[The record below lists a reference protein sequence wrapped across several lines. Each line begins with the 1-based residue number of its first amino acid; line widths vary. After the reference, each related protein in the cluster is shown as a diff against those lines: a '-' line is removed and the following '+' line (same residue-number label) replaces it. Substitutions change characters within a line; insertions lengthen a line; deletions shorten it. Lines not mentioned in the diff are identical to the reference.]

1 MDWLHM
7 CRHYR
12 HVWNTRHWTD
22 FRRGGTV
29 FTRVRPFVCLFLCSW
44 SGLRGKFSGDF
55 SETLLD
61 YGLREEVVKFW
72 SWSYT
77 QNGRK
82 YVRGS
87 HNPPTYFYSYLC
99 PPLTTTERLMYWTS
113 VDQCDL
119 SYWCFS
125 VTVTVTVMKTFEL
138 QLIFD
143 NNCNRYLIQLLL
155 QSKYHITEQNL
166 AVLFCQHFIVN

>member
-1 MDWLHM
+1 MNPFSVTDLRSEVESMDWLHM
-7 CRHYR
+7 RRHYR

-119 SYWCFS
+119 SYWFFFS
-125 VTVTVTVMKTFEL
+125 YSHSYSYEDFWVTVNFR
-138 QLIFD
+138 Q
-143 NNCNRYLIQLLL
+143 
-155 QSKYHITEQNL
+155 
-166 AVLFCQHFIVN
+166 